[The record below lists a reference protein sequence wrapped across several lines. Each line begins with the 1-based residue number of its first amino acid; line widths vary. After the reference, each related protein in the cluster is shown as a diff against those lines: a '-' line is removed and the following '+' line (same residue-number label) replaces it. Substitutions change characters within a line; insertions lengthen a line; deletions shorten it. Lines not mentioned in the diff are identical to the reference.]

1 MNALPREFYNY
12 PASPSYF
19 RMRTRTQV
27 TNQLYSFCN
36 YLEMEPDSGH
46 HRWPA
51 SLSSTFLVVLTYAR
65 SSLGPLIGYSL
76 MMVFVGFP

>member
-1 MNALPREFYNY
+1 
-12 PASPSYF
+12 
-19 RMRTRTQV
+19 
-27 TNQLYSFCN
+27 
-36 YLEMEPDSGH
+36 MEPDSGH

-51 SLSSTFLVVLTYAR
+51 SLSSTFLEVLTYDR